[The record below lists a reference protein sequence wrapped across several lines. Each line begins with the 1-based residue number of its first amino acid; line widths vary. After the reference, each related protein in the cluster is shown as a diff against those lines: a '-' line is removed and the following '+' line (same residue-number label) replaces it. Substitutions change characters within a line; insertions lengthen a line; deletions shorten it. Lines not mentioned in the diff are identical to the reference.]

1 MAARQ
6 HASPSYFTQRSTP
19 HAPQDLSDHDCIGLR
34 LPTHGG
40 LTGWEFTHQGRTVT
54 TNVPGRRV
62 FNNSAL
68 VLEASPAGHGLAWLP
83 ENVVGEY
90 LQSGQLLEVMEG
102 WSTTFLGYHR
112 YYASR
117 WPWREWWRY
126 CVCPNLWRHNF
137 YCGVSATANIT
148 ASKLAKMKVGNGG
161 PTISVVPRLRSSK
174 VLPQWKGKPTN
185 LR

>member
-6 HASPSYFTQRSTP
+6 HASTSYFTQRSTP

-34 LPTHGG
+34 LPAHGG

-54 TNVPGRRV
+54 TNVTGRRV

-68 VLEASPAGHGLAWLP
+68 VLEASLAGHGLAWLP

-102 WSTTFLGYHR
+102 WSTTFPGYHR

-117 WPWREWWRY
+117 RPWREWWRY

-161 PTISVVPRLRSSK
+161 PTISVVPR
-174 VLPQWKGKPTN
+174 
-185 LR
+185 